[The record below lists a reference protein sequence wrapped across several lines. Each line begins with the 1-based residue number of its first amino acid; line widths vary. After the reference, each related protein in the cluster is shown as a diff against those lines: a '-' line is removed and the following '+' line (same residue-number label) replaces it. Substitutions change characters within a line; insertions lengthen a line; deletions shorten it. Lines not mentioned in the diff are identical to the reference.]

1 MLTVDLAKEIKVVSV
16 ACKGSLLFHSRYFF
30 WKKTGDRYAVKKHHI
45 LICEVLELVLQGLL
59 TKVIIN
65 IAPRYGKTELFVK
78 NFVSHALSLNA
89 TAKFIHVSYS
99 DELARDNSDAI
110 RDTIKTETYQQL
122 FPNVTISNKTDSK
135 KKWYTTEGG
144 GVYAVSAGGAVT
156 GMGAGKV
163 DKVLTEEE
171 LLKIKLE
178 QEKEEL
184 ELLDYMKELE
194 KAFEDKQE
202 FAGAFIFDD
211 PIKPDD
217 AESEGKREKINVRF
231 DTTFRNRANSRKTP
245 FIIGGQ
251 RTHPHDLSGYLMETD
266 GFTYDIEEAK
276 KNPDIWFVLS
286 IPVIQDWGL
295 ETEHAL
301 WPEKHNLH
309 ELHVM
314 EEKIPITFQRQFMQ
328 NPQPKEG
335 LMYLPFDTYEHIPAT
350 LTSLRKNY
358 TDTADKGKDYLCSI
372 DYIETEDTIYVTDVL
387 YTQKGMTETET
398 LTAMQLTKNKTQICR
413 VESNNGGE
421 GFSRNVAKQCRLLK
435 NFLTTFLPFH
445 QSDNK
450 EVRIFNNSATVHNLV
465 KMPADWKTRWPEF
478 YRAITTHMKA
488 GKNKF
493 DDAPDALTGVVEWYQ
508 KDELTSDPS
517 NWAGGLA

>member
-1 MLTVDLAKEIKVVSV
+1 MLTVDEAKEIKVAKV
-16 ACKGSLLFHSRYFF
+16 ACQNSLLFHSRYFF
-30 WKKTGDRYAVKKHHI
+30 WKKTGGRYAVKEHHEQ
-45 LICEVLELVLQGLL
+45 ICECLELVLAGKL

-78 NFVSHALSLNA
+78 NLIAHALSLNA

-99 DELARDNSDAI
+99 DELARDNSDAV
-110 RDTIKTETYQQL
+110 RDTIKSDTYKQL
-122 FPNVTISNKTDSK
+122 FPDVQISNKTDSK
-135 KKWYTTEGG
+135 KKWYTTAGG

-163 DKVLTEEE
+163 DKVLTAQE
-171 LLKIKLE
+171 LLQQQI
-178 QEKEEL
+178 QAEKDEL
-184 ELLDYMKELE
+184 ELLDFIKQFE
-194 KAFEDKQE
+194 KDFEDKQD

-217 AESEGKREKINVRF
+217 AESEGKREKINQRF
-231 DTTFRNRANSRKTP
+231 DSTFRNRANSRRTP
-245 FIIGGQ
+245 FIVGGQ

-266 GFTYDIEEAK
+266 GFTYDVEEAM

-286 IPVIQDWGL
+286 IPVIQDYGL

-301 WPEKHNLH
+301 WPEKHNMH
-309 ELHVM
+309 ELKVM

-335 LMYLPFDTYEHIPAT
+335 LMYLPFNTYEGIPAT

-372 DYIETEDTIYVTDVL
+372 DYIETETAIYLTDVL
-387 YTQKGMTETET
+387 YTTKAMVETEP
-398 LTAMQLTKNKTQICR
+398 LTALQLTKNKTQICR

-421 GFSRNVAKQCRLLK
+421 GFSRNVKSQCIILK
-435 NFLTTFLPFH
+435 NLLTRFIPFH
-445 QSDNK
+445 QSENK
-450 EVRIFNNSATVHNLV
+450 EVRIFNASATVHNLV
-465 KMPADWKTRWPEF
+465 YMPADWKTRWPEF
-478 YRAITTHMKA
+478 YRAITNYMKA
-488 GKNKF
+488 GKNSF
-493 DDAPDALTGVVEWYQ
+493 DDAPDALTGVVEWFG
-508 KDELTSDPS
+508 KDKLASDPS
-517 NWAGGLA
+517 GWAGGLM